1 MLSYMKWIAL
11 VIALAFIFNVNALN
25 EKNEI
30 KIYDGNNYLH
40 VAGYPILPYKVKNY
54 VFPAGT
60 KINVSIHVK
69 NIKAIKLDEKIKRAE
84 EPFAIGNKGNEFQ
97 YEYPNEWYN
106 YTIRMGIKNGKLSK
120 FLTIYMFPY
129 RYEKG
134 TILHADFDFNLNYTI
149 KNLHFNNTYDLL
161 IICPSSLYDESQR
174 LADYK
179 ESNGIKTKVVTLEN
193 IYAAFKFKDKPE
205 KIKYYIKDAIEQYG
219 IKYVLLVGDA
229 DLLPVRYVNTSIG
242 DVPSDLYYADVF
254 RGDGSFSSW
263 DENGNGIYGER
274 DDGID
279 FLPDVYLGRLP
290 ASNENEM
297 NLLVNK
303 IINFELPE
311 EKALFIGTELFWDT
325 DLREG
330 EYLKECI
337 SEELPGMNIEKLYET
352 DEYKK
357 DGNATRDEIAKD
369 INKGVLFVNFASHGS
384 PYGMGWQSGGWGIDD
399 LSLLH
404 NGYKLPVVFAM
415 ACSTNEFDTTDCLGE
430 KFLLDKNGGAIAY
443 IGSSRVAYVYLDKS
457 IKNGLSGYL
466 DLAFFKAYYDGY
478 NTTGSIFTAAK
489 EDYAMHFFMSGT
501 DRLTLMEYNM
511 LGDPTIKLPPLPNT
525 SRAYVK
531 SNIGNGAIDVY
542 AHVYNGNSENV
553 SLYYRKKSI
562 WGSSWKYYGASNNLH
577 WKFIPSSD
585 GWYEFCSLVKGEQLP
600 HTADAYCLFD
610 STPPSITIEKPEKGA
625 VYLLNKKIF
634 STNLN
639 KSIIIG
645 RIDIEVKAQD
655 DFMKNVQFW
664 INDKLKFV
672 DYDKP
677 YSWKWNGFYF
687 GICEIKVVAVDLAG
701 NEANC
706 SIKTFAIL

>member
-1 MLSYMKWIAL
+1 MKWIAF
-11 VIALAFIFNVNALN
+11 VIALIFIFNVNAVN
-25 EKNEI
+25 EKNDV
-30 KIYDGNNYLH
+30 KYDGIYLH
-40 VAGYPILPYKVKNY
+40 IAGYPMFPYKVKNY
-54 VFPAGT
+54 IFPAGT

-69 NIKAIKLDEKIKRAE
+69 NIRTINEKIKMAE
-84 EPFAIGNKGNEFQ
+84 KPFAIGNESDALQ
-97 YEYPNEWYN
+97 YEYNKWYG
-106 YTIRMGIKNGKLSK
+106 YAIRMGIKDGKLSK
-120 FLTIYMFPY
+120 FLTVYMFPY

-134 TILHADFDFNLNYTI
+134 KILHADFDFNLNYSI
-149 KNLHFNNTYDLL
+149 KNLYSNNTYDLL
-161 IICPSSLYDESQR
+161 IICPPSLYEESQR

-179 ESNGIKTKVVTLEN
+179 ESHGIRTKVVTLED
-193 IYAAFKFKDKPE
+193 IYATFKFKDKPE
-205 KIKYYIKDAIEQYG
+205 KIKYYIKDAIEQWG
-219 IKYVLLVGDA
+219 IKYVLLAGDA
-229 DLLPVRYVNTSIG
+229 GLLPVRYVNTSIG

-263 DENGNGIYGER
+263 DANGDGIYGER
-274 DDGID
+274 NDAID

-297 NLLVNK
+297 NLLVDK
-303 IINFELPE
+303 IINFELPK
-311 EKALFIGTELFWDT
+311 EKALFIGTELFWDS

-337 SEELPGMNIEKLYET
+337 SEELPGMDIEKLYET
-352 DEYKK
+352 DEYRK
-357 DGNATRDEIAKD
+357 DGNATNNEIAD
-369 INKGVLFVNFASHGS
+369 GINNGAMFVNFASHGS
-384 PYGMGWQSGGWGIDD
+384 PQGMGWQSGSWDIND
-399 LSLLH
+399 LNLLH

-430 KFLLDKNGGAIAY
+430 KFLLDENGGAIAY

-457 IKNGLSGYL
+457 IKDGLSGYL

-489 EDYAMHFFMSGT
+489 EDYAMRSFMSET

-511 LGDPTIKLPPLPNT
+511 LGDPTIKLPPLSNT

-531 SNIGNGAIDVY
+531 SNTGNGVINVY
-542 AHVYNGNSENV
+542 AHINGNVKNA

-562 WGSSWKYYGASNNLH
+562 WGWESSWKYYGNSNDLH
-577 WKFIPSSD
+577 WKFIPPSE
-585 GWYEFCSLVKGEQLP
+585 GWYEFCSLVKGEQFP

-610 STPPSITIEKPEKGA
+610 STPPSIVIEKPEKGG

-634 STNLN
+634 STNLD

-645 RIDIEVKAQD
+645 GIDIEVKAKD

-664 INDKLKFV
+664 INDELKFV

-687 GICEIKVVAVDLAG
+687 GIYDIKVVAVDLAG
-701 NEANC
+701 NEANR